1 MRDDRPPILIG
12 LVSMKT
18 TTPRAWFS
26 AVAAS
31 DLQGRA

>member
-1 MRDDRPPILIG
+1 MHDDRPPILIG
-12 LVSMKT
+12 LVSMNT
-18 TTPRAWFS
+18 TTPWARSS